1 MLQLA
6 PTKRYAVIARSD
18 ATVPRLPLED
28 AASTKALQLLKR
40 HGYFVATEIGAA
52 LENDVASIEAELE
65 NFFAKAP
72 ERKEKCMGTVY
83 ANERGLPMFRRGYER
98 QKNVRE
104 CFRVP
109 VNEEGQPWPSSQTK
123 VCWRRVIRRFQAL
136 SDALLEAVVPG
147 HERGEDFSLAYCFR
161 YGEDDGGANGGADH
175 TLVGEHAD
183 VSLVVVEPVARVPG
197 LEVFDIHTKRW
208 VCVEAVCVPGREL
221 VVFVGRALSRISGL
235 PALKHRVVKAG
246 RARTSFLFEQK
257 YAAFFEGGLQH

>member
-1 MLQLA
+1 MLHLA
-6 PTKRYAVIARSD
+6 PTQRFAVISRSD

-28 AASTKALQLLKR
+28 AASTRALQLLRK

-52 LENDVASIEAELE
+52 LEADVASIETELE

-98 QKNVRE
+98 QEHVRE

-109 VNEEGQPWPSSQTK
+109 VKEEGQPWPSPRTK
-123 VCWRRVIRRFQAL
+123 VCWRRVITRFQAVA
-136 SDALLEAVVPG
+136 DALLEAVAPG

-161 YGEDDGGANGGADH
+161 YGENDGGANGGSDD

-183 VSLVVVEPVARVPG
+183 VSLVVVEPVSRVPG

-208 VCVEAVCVPGREL
+208 VCVEAVCVPGKEL
-221 VVFVGRALSRISGL
+221 VVFVGRALSSKTGL

-246 RARTSFLFEQK
+246 RARLSFLFEQK